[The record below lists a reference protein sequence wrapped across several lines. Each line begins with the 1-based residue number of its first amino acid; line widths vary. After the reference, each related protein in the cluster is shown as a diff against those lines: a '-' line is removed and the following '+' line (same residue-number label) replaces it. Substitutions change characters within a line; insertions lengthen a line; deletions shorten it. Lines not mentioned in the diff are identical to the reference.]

1 MVSDP
6 SLAGLSCGGDRSAW
20 QKGAPWTSWEAM
32 EASKNH
38 SILMFHIW
46 GWNLQQNNRQL
57 KLSVDY
63 FQVFSRMSWINQF
76 LKMSVLSLEAWSQ
89 STIFP
94 LENPRKWLELN
105 KSTAIELS
113 SLPTKV
119 TTVTAYMLYTVHSK
133 PLEEGKSYKVMMDGI
148 FKIYHLYVILAL
160 LATVSMS

>member
-6 SLAGLSCGGDRSAW
+6 SFAGLSCGGDRSAW
-20 QKGAPWTSWEAM
+20 HKGAPWTSWEAT
-32 EASKNH
+32 KNH

-89 STIFP
+89 SIIFP
-94 LENPRKWLELN
+94 LENLEN
-105 KSTAIELS
+105 DWNWTKAGAIELS

-133 PLEEGKSYKVMMDGI
+133 PLEEGKSYKIMMDGI